1 MLTEWREAAWRHI
14 PDTKDLMGAGEYALG
29 PAAAAALVVF
39 GVGLLAFGK
48 KAAVPAA
55 ALAMVA
61 GFAVAN
67 YFRLVFDPWWPARRP
82 EGGYVGSDWIPL
94 LYLAALLNGVLAAG
108 SGTGCWGAW
117 WLRLSVGFLAA
128 LVLVPHDL
136 HSTWPLV
143 LHQTPFPFR
152 AKVWPLAAFTLA
164 VALGWA
170 GTSAA
175 ARREPGGVVGLGLAL
190 ALFGASFVVVH
201 AHFAKFADVLSI
213 VGAALLIV
221 AIVAAFTRVE
231 VTGATAGVALLMPA
245 ALIVAAT
252 ETYSEVPWYAFA
264 LAGLPPLTVGLTAV
278 PPISRASGVWK
289 GVLFWVLCLGPT
301 VAAVILAVR
310 AESLPGAEE
319 WSRLSSGLPC

>member
-1 MLTEWREAAWRHI
+1 MLTEWREAALRHT
-14 PDTKDLMGAGEYALG
+14 PATADLTAAGQQALG

-39 GVGLLAFGK
+39 GAGLLVFGK

-55 ALAMVA
+55 AVGMVA

-67 YFRLVFDPWWPARRP
+67 YFRLAFDPWWPVRRP

-94 LYLAALLNGVLAAG
+94 LYLAALVNGVVAAG
-108 SGTGCWGAW
+108 SGVSRWGAW
-117 WLRLSVGFLAA
+117 WLRISLGLLAA

-136 HSTWPLV
+136 HSTWPLLV
-143 LHQTPFPFR
+143 DRSPFPFR

-175 ARREPGGVVGLGLAL
+175 ARKEPGGVVGLGLAL
-190 ALFGASFVVVH
+190 ALFGASFVVIH

-213 VGAALLIV
+213 AGAALLII

-231 VTGATAGVALLMPA
+231 VTGATAGVALLLPA

-278 PPISRASGVWK
+278 PPFNRATGVWK

-319 WSRLSSGLPC
+319 WSRVPSSVPC

>member
-1 MLTEWREAAWRHI
+1 MLTEWRAAALRHI
-14 PDTKDLMGAGEYALG
+14 PDTKDLLGSGEYALG
-29 PAAAAALVVF
+29 PAAGAALLVF

-55 ALAMVA
+55 ALAMLA
-61 GFAVAN
+61 GLGTAN
-67 YFRLVFDPWWPARRP
+67 YFRLVFDPWWPERRS
-82 EGGYVGSDWIPL
+82 EGGYVGSAWIPV
-94 LYLAALLNGVLAAG
+94 LYLAALLNGVLATG
-108 SGTGCWGAW
+108 SGVPRWGAW
-117 WLRLSVGFLAA
+117 WLRISVGFVAA

-136 HSTWPLV
+136 YSTWPVLV
-143 LHQTPFPFR
+143 DRSPFPFR

-175 ARREPGGVVGLGLAL
+175 ARKEPGGVVGLGLAL
-190 ALFGASFVVVH
+190 TLFGASFVVIH

-213 VGAALLIV
+213 AGAALLII

-231 VTGATAGVALLMPA
+231 VTGATAGVALLLPS

-264 LAGLPPLTVGLTAV
+264 LAGLPPLTVGLTAI
-278 PPISRASGVWK
+278 PPINRATGVWK

-319 WSRLSSGLPC
+319 WSRVPSSNPC